1 MELTPEAVEMLLSLA
16 LGFAFAGLCASAFEA
31 TTQRRASFRLL
42 EAGGPAA
49 FACVPLVVF
58 CAPFIIL
65 RNTLRGRRYEHR
77 NFFFVMVA
85 TIIAGGWSML
95 SGRVVLDLAHWLVA

>member
-1 MELTPEAVEMLLSLA
+1 MQLTPQAVEMLLSLA

-31 TTQRRASFRLL
+31 LTLRRASFRLL
-42 EAGGPAA
+42 QAGGAVA
-49 FACVPLVVF
+49 VACVPLVVF

-65 RNTLRGRRYEHR
+65 RNTVRGRRYEHR

-85 TIIAGGWSML
+85 TMIAGGWSIL